1 MNKFLLDTH
10 ALIWFNNG
18 DDRLSEKV
26 KNIIEDEKSEIF
38 VSMVS
43 FFEITIKLKLGK
55 LKLTNS
61 IEKFLDDTKAHLIQV
76 LPISE
81 NHIFEYQ
88 HIPLLENHRDPFDRL
103 IIVTAHC
110 ENLAIISADEKFN
123 EYQKFI
129 DVIW

>member
-1 MNKFLLDTH
+1 MNKYLLDTH

-38 VSMVS
+38 VSMAS

-61 IEKFLDDTKAHLIQV
+61 IEKFFKDTKSHLIQI

-88 HIPLLENHRDPFDRL
+88 NIQLFENHKDPFDRL
-103 IIVTAHC
+103 ILATASF
-110 ENLAIISADEKFN
+110 ENLSLISSDEKFSVYEEPIN
-123 EYQKFI
+123 I
-129 DVIW
+129 VW

>member
-1 MNKFLLDTH
+1 MNKYLLDTH

-18 DDRLSEKV
+18 DNRLSEKA
-26 KNIIEDEKSEIF
+26 KNIIENENSEIF
-38 VSMVS
+38 VSMAS

-61 IEKFLDDTKAHLIQV
+61 IEQFFEDTKAHLIQI

-88 HIPLLENHRDPFDRL
+88 NIPLFENHRDPFDRL
-103 IIVTAHC
+103 ILATASF
-110 ENLAIISADEKFN
+110 ENLSLISIDEKFN
-123 EYQKFI
+123 IYGEFI
-129 DVIW
+129 NIVW

>member
-1 MNKFLLDTH
+1 MNKYLLDTH

-18 DDRLSEKV
+18 DNRLSEKV

-38 VSMVS
+38 VSMAS

-61 IEKFLDDTKAHLIQV
+61 IEKFLEDTKSHLIQV

-81 NHIFEYQ
+81 NHIIYLNIKIFHFSKIIET
-88 HIPLLENHRDPFDRL
+88 HL
-103 IIVTAHC
+103 I
-110 ENLAIISADEKFN
+110 D
-123 EYQKFI
+123 
-129 DVIW
+129 

>member
-10 ALIWFNNG
+10 ALIWFNIG

-38 VSMVS
+38 VSMSS
-43 FFEITIKLKLGK
+43 FLEITIKLKLGK
-55 LKLTNS
+55 VKLTSS
-61 IEKFLDDTKAHLIQV
+61 IEKFFEDTKSHYIQV

-88 HIPLLENHRDPFDRL
+88 NIPLFENHRDPFDRL
-103 IIVTAHC
+103 IIGTASF
-110 ENLAIISADEKFN
+110 ENLSIISIDEKFKEYN
-123 EYQKFI
+123 EFVKI
-129 DVIW
+129 VW

>member
-26 KNIIEDEKSEIF
+26 KKIIENEKSEIF
-38 VSMVS
+38 VSMAS

-55 LKLTNS
+55 LQLRDS
-61 IEKFLDDTKAHLIQV
+61 IEKFFEDAKAHLIQI

-81 NHIFEYQ
+81 NHLFEYQ
-88 HIPLLENHRDPFDRL
+88 NIPLIENHRVPFDRL
-103 IIVTAHC
+103 IIATASF
-110 ENLAIISADEKFN
+110 EKLSLISIDKNFEEYEKIIDL
-123 EYQKFI
+123 
-129 DVIW
+129 VW